1 MILKR
6 LVLQNFRQFYGTQE
20 LVFDNSPSKNVCVIY
35 AANGAGK
42 TTLLNAFTWVLY
54 GTLSNDFENPDI
66 LVNWRA
72 YNECKVDSSVK
83 VSVQLQFDHDGIRYT
98 IHKDH
103 EVRKTVDGMQ
113 VIKEGQLSPLFFID
127 DKTGEQGYRKNPKV
141 AIDQILPKRLHTFF
155 FFNGERID
163 YLARAEA
170 YAEIEGAI
178 KTLLGLEILDRGQRH
193 LDGAISILRQKLRKI
208 GNIESQNLIEELE
221 QLKETRTNLYNQKI
235 DISKKI
241 EEWERER
248 GVINKKLKDLEASWK
263 IQTERELLE
272 KNRRESLDSNIRV
285 YNLINEK
292 LNERGYFSFLEQLTD
307 SINKLIEENRKKGEI
322 PSLYKRQFVTD
333 RLSEGRCICGN
344 VLVKGETPYINVEQ
358 WLERGGITDVEEV
371 FMGLGGFTLSFAE
384 NSRSLFHDLVG
395 YNQHLELNRQTQSD
409 INERLDELSEQIRE
423 ITMVNIEE
431 HEDPAKLEDRRKY
444 LEEKIRGGD
453 GDLHRV
459 CYALERIEESIK
471 SKERE
476 LEGIEE
482 ASEKATLAH
491 RRVTVA
497 TEVRDILIDMHKIR
511 TQDVRLELD
520 TSVKDIFSRIAFKD
534 YIPTLSEEFYLDLCD
549 NQGNSIA
556 KSTGENQILSLS
568 FVGALANIARKQAR
582 NNRRKTKEFFFG
594 FKGGI
599 YPVVIDAAFGQ
610 LDKNY
615 REYVARILPELTDQ
629 VIILVSE
636 FQGSGEVQTELRSRI
651 QKEYVIHFETTKKDA
666 REEVLEIGG
675 EIYPYISPSKT
686 DNENA
691 TIKEIKG

>member
-1 MILKR
+1 MILQR

-54 GTLSNDFENPDI
+54 DTLSEDFENPDV

-72 YNECKVDSSVK
+72 YNECKVGSSVK

-113 VIKEGQLSPLFFID
+113 VIMEGKLSPLLFI
-127 DKTGEQGYRKNPKV
+127 DKTGEQRHRKNPKV

-163 YLARAEA
+163 YLARDAA
-170 YAEIEGAI
+170 YEEIEGAI

-193 LDGAISILRQKLRKI
+193 LEGAISILQKKLSKI
-208 GNIESQNLIEELE
+208 GNIESRNLIKELE
-221 QLKETRTNLYNQKI
+221 QHKGTRTNLNIEKI
-235 DISKKI
+235 DISKNI
-241 EEWERER
+241 EELERER
-248 GVINKKLKDLEASWK
+248 DAINSKLKELEVSWK

-272 KNRRESLDSNIRV
+272 TNRSESLKNDIRIH
-285 YNLINEK
+285 NLINEK
-292 LNERGYFSFLEQLTD
+292 LNERGYFSFLEKLTD
-307 SINKLIEENRKKGEI
+307 NIDNLIEENRKKGEI

-344 VLVKGETPYINVEQ
+344 ILVRGEIPYINVEQ

-395 YNQHLELNRQTQSD
+395 YNQQLESNRQTQSD
-409 INERLDELSEQIRE
+409 IDERLDELSEQIKE
-423 ITMVNIEE
+423 ITLINVEE
-431 HEDPAKLEDRRKY
+431 HEDPAKLEDQRKR
-444 LEEKIRGGD
+444 LEEKIRGRD

-459 CYALERIEESIK
+459 CYALEQIEEHIK
-471 SKERE
+471 TKERD
-476 LEGIEE
+476 LEDIEE

-534 YIPTLSEEFYLDLCD
+534 YIPMLSEEFHLDLCD

-582 NNRRKTKEFFFG
+582 NTRRKTKGYYFG

-610 LDKNY
+610 LDENY

-629 VIILVSE
+629 VIILVSK
-636 FQGSGEVQTELRSRI
+636 FQGSGDVKTELQSRI

-666 REEVLEIGG
+666 REEVIEIGG

-686 DNENA
+686 DSENA
-691 TIKEIKG
+691 IIKEIKG